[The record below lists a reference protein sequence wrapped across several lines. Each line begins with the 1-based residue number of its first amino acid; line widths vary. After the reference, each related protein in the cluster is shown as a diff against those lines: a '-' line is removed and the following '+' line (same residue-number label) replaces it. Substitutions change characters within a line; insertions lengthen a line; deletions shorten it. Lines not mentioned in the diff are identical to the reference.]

1 MKFGK
6 LLQDF
11 SRADREKEASSKP
24 DGGGPSQKRQKVV
37 IREEEPLD
45 EELPHGTEREFLKYK
60 QMKKLLKKAAEKKEE
75 GDDVGMRSSEQ
86 EFIRILHDDVDR
98 INSYFMEVEEDC
110 VIQLQC
116 LRDSYEKECRHARGK
131 DQGAWLSSPEMRRI
145 RSQFIDLHGE
155 LVLLLHWSIVNYAGI
170 LKILKKHDKLLGGH
184 AQKDL
189 VGSILQQP
197 FVSTGGITKLAQS
210 AEVYVKRLGAVHEV
224 RDEEAETL
232 GDSMQ
237 RADSISL
244 LMDEAK
250 AWTEE
255 TGGNA
260 ILIEKTRA
268 ALDMLKQL
276 QSTAHSPS
284 TFVGPATKKLDGCMA
299 T

>member
-11 SRADREKEASSKP
+11 SRADLEKEACSQP
-24 DGGGPSQKRQKVV
+24 GGPSKKRQKVEDAE
-37 IREEEPLD
+37 IRAD
-45 EELPHGTEREFLKYK
+45 REFLKYK
-60 QMKKLLKKAAEKKEE
+60 QMKKLLKKAAELKED
-75 GDDVGMRSSEQ
+75 GDDVGMRGVEK
-86 EFIRILHDDVDR
+86 EFISLLYDDVDR

-110 VIQLQC
+110 VIKLQC
-116 LRDSYEKECRHARGK
+116 LRDAYEEECGK
-131 DQGAWLSSPEMRRI
+131 KGMSEEDWLSSPEMRQI

-189 VGSILQQP
+189 VGSILRQP

-210 AEVYVKRLGAVHEV
+210 AEVYVKKLGAMHTEQEV
-224 RDEEAETL
+224 EKSQ
-232 GDSMQ
+232 DSMR

-244 LMDEAK
+244 LMDEAR
-250 AWTEE
+250 AWTGE

-284 TFVGPATKKLDGCMA
+284 TFVGPDRCMA
-299 T
+299 N

>member
-11 SRADREKEASSKP
+11 SRADLEKEACSEP
-24 DGGGPSQKRQKVV
+24 GGPSKKRQKLEDPE
-37 IREEEPLD
+37 IRTD
-45 EELPHGTEREFLKYK
+45 REFLKYK
-60 QMKKLLKKAAEKKEE
+60 QMKKLLKKASELKEE
-75 GDDVGMRSSEQ
+75 GDDVGMRGVEK
-86 EFIRILHDDVDR
+86 EFIRVLHDDVDR

-110 VIQLQC
+110 VIKLQC
-116 LRDSYEKECRHARGK
+116 LRDAYEEECIKKNNNKEEEMS
-131 DQGAWLSSPEMRRI
+131 DEAWLSSPEMRKI

-189 VGSILQQP
+189 VGSILRQP

-210 AEVYVKRLGAVHEV
+210 AEVYVKKLGAVHQQQEV
-224 RDEEAETL
+224 EKSE
-232 GDSMQ
+232 DSM
-237 RADSISL
+237 RRNDSISL
-244 LMDEAK
+244 LMNEAK
-250 AWTEE
+250 AWAEE
-255 TGGNA
+255 SGGNA

-284 TFVGPATKKLDGCMA
+284 TFVGPDKCMA
-299 T
+299 TS

>member
-11 SRADREKEASSKP
+11 SRADLEKETSSKP
-24 DGGGPSQKRQKVV
+24 PNEPSTKRQKTADA
-37 IREEEPLD
+37 EED
-45 EELPHGTEREFLKYK
+45 YMSHREFLRYK
-60 QMKKLLKKAAEKKEE
+60 QMKKLLKKAAERKED
-75 GDDVGMRSSEQ
+75 GDDAGMRTIEK
-86 EFIRILHDDVDR
+86 EFINVLYADVDR

-116 LRDSYEKECRHARGK
+116 LRDSYDRECEKKTGRE
-131 DQGAWLSSPEMRRI
+131 DMDDDVWLSSPVMRAI
-145 RSQFIDLHGE
+145 RSKFIDLHGE

-197 FVSTGGITKLAQS
+197 FASTGSVTKLAQS
-210 AEVYVKRLGAVHEV
+210 AEVYVKKLGAKHEDKDNSDHGKDV
-224 RDEEAETL
+224 SNEETIQSK
-232 GDSMQ
+232 DSMH

-244 LMDEAK
+244 LMEEAK
-250 AWTEE
+250 AWTEK

-260 ILIEKTRA
+260 ILLEKTRA

-284 TFVGPATKKLDGCMA
+284 TLVGPAS
-299 T
+299 

>member
-11 SRADREKEASSKP
+11 SRADLEKDACSEP
-24 DGGGPSQKRQKVV
+24 GGPSRKRQKLEDAE
-37 IREEEPLD
+37 IRAD
-45 EELPHGTEREFLKYK
+45 REFLKYK
-60 QMKKLLKKAAEKKEE
+60 QMKKLLKKAAELKEE
-75 GDDVGMRSSEQ
+75 GDDVGMRGVEK
-86 EFIRILHDDVDR
+86 EFIRVLYDDVDR

-110 VIQLQC
+110 VIKLQC
-116 LRDSYEKECRHARGK
+116 LRDSYEEECPK
-131 DQGAWLSSPEMRRI
+131 KKKQGMSEEEWLSRPEMRKI

-189 VGSILQQP
+189 VGSILRQP

-210 AEVYVKRLGAVHEV
+210 AEVYVKKLGAVHQEQ
-224 RDEEAETL
+224 EEEESE
-232 GDSMQ
+232 DSM
-237 RADSISL
+237 RRNDSISL
-244 LMDEAK
+244 LMNEAI
-250 AWTEE
+250 AWAEE
-255 TGGNA
+255 SGGNA
-260 ILIEKTRA
+260 ILIEKTKA

-284 TFVGPATKKLDGCMA
+284 TFVGPDKCMA

>member
-11 SRADREKEASSKP
+11 SRADLEKEACSRPGVPSK
-24 DGGGPSQKRQKVV
+24 KRQKV
-37 IREEEPLD
+37 EEADVRPD
-45 EELPHGTEREFLKYK
+45 REFLKYK
-60 QMKKLLKKAAEKKEE
+60 QMKKLLKKAAELKEE
-75 GDDVGMRSSEQ
+75 GDDVGMRGVEK
-86 EFIRILHDDVDR
+86 EFINVLYSDVDR

-110 VIQLQC
+110 VIKLQC
-116 LRDSYEKECRHARGK
+116 LRDSYEEERGK
-131 DQGAWLSSPEMRRI
+131 KVKGMSEEAWLSSPDMRKI

-189 VGSILQQP
+189 VGSILRQP

-210 AEVYVKRLGAVHEV
+210 AEVYVKEVGAARTEQEV
-224 RDEEAETL
+224 EKAD
-232 GDSMQ
+232 DSM
-237 RADSISL
+237 RRNDSISL

-250 AWTEE
+250 AWAEE

-284 TFVGPATKKLDGCMA
+284 TFVGPDACMTA
-299 T
+299 

>member
-11 SRADREKEASSKP
+11 SRADLEKDACSEP
-24 DGGGPSQKRQKVV
+24 GGPSRKRQKLEDAE
-37 IREEEPLD
+37 IRAD
-45 EELPHGTEREFLKYK
+45 REFLKYK
-60 QMKKLLKKAAEKKEE
+60 QMKKLLKKAAELKEE
-75 GDDVGMRSSEQ
+75 GDDVGMRGVEK
-86 EFIRILHDDVDR
+86 EFIRVLYDDVDR

-110 VIQLQC
+110 VIKLQC
-116 LRDSYEKECRHARGK
+116 LRDSYEEECPK
-131 DQGAWLSSPEMRRI
+131 KKKQGMSEEEWLSSPEMRKI

-170 LKILKKHDKLLGGH
+170 LKILEKHDKLLGGH

-189 VGSILQQP
+189 VGSILRQP

-210 AEVYVKRLGAVHEV
+210 AEVYVKKLGAVHQEQ
-224 RDEEAETL
+224 EEEESE
-232 GDSMQ
+232 DSM
-237 RADSISL
+237 RRNDSISL
-244 LMDEAK
+244 LMNEAI
-250 AWTEE
+250 AWAEE
-255 TGGNA
+255 SGGNA
-260 ILIEKTRA
+260 ILIEKTKA

-284 TFVGPATKKLDGCMA
+284 TFVGPDKCMA